1 MTFSFR
7 SLLPTRISSQL
18 AAIVLISL
26 VAIHTILT
34 AAFILR
40 PAEDRRLRFERPEQI
55 ATLAGLMNVAS
66 PGARAALLAD
76 VGQVFPALDARVEPA
91 GTVPLEERERD
102 SRIGIVKRHLPP
114 GLRPA
119 LAPPSGGDR
128 HSRIAVRLS
137 DGAVVTA
144 RFPPPPGWRPDPFTA
159 TVLFIAISLTL
170 LGWWAARTLIAPLR
184 AFAKAAESF
193 RPDGEIVLL
202 PERGPDEIRS
212 VARALNGMRARIKT
226 LVEDRTRMMAAVG
239 HDLRTPITR
248 LRLRS
253 EFIEDA
259 TFRGQTLADLNQM
272 QAMVESLLVFLRGGN
287 SPKETSSV
295 DLAAIALT
303 ICDQFTDM
311 GHEASYEGPDHVT
324 LRGNSDEL
332 ERAITNVVDN
342 AVRYGGKAMIH
353 LEVTADTAI
362 LDIDDEGPGIPDGGA
377 KESMLQPF
385 VRGEAARSMDATSG
399 FGLGLAITRVIA
411 ERHGGTLTLLDRAPR
426 GLRVRIALPISEA

>member
-1 MTFSFR
+1 MTVSFR

-18 AAIVLISL
+18 AAIVLVSL
-26 VAIHTILT
+26 VAIHAILT
-34 AAFILR
+34 TAFLLR
-40 PAEDRRLRFERPEQI
+40 PAEDRRLRFGHPEQI
-55 ATLAGLMNVAS
+55 AMLVRLMNVAS
-66 PGARAALLAD
+66 PPARAALLAD
-76 VGQVFPALDARVEPA
+76 VGQVFPALDARLEPA
-91 GTVPLEERERD
+91 GTVPLEERGERD
-102 SRIGIVKRHLPP
+102 SRIRLLERRLPP
-114 GLRPA
+114 GLQPT
-119 LAPPSGGDR
+119 LAPPTGGDR

-144 RFPPPPGWRPDPFTA
+144 RFPPPPGWRPDPFTS

-170 LGWWAARTLIAPLR
+170 LGWWATRTLIAPLR

-212 VARALNGMRARIKT
+212 VARALNGMRERIKT

-287 SPKETSSV
+287 TPKEATGV
-295 DLAAIALT
+295 DIAAIALT
-303 ICDQFTDM
+303 ICDRFTDM
-311 GHEASYEGPDHVT
+311 GHEVSYEGPDHVT
-324 LRGNSDEL
+324 LRGNPDEL

-342 AVRYGGKAMIH
+342 AVRYGGKAMIR
-353 LEVTADTAI
+353 LEVTVDTAI
-362 LDIDDEGPGIPDGGA
+362 LDIDDEGPGIPDSA

-411 ERHGGTLTLLDRAPR
+411 ERHGGTLTLLDRAPH